1 MLTPSFRLV
10 AARVDAR
17 LQALSAWAVPI
28 FMVNQGALLPTLVMT
43 SIIVSV
49 EILKKSAGADGAHA
63 AGELL

>member
-1 MLTPSFRLV
+1 MLTPTFRLV

-17 LQALSAWAVPI
+17 LQALSSWAVPI
-28 FMVNQGALLPTLVMT
+28 FMVNQGTLLPTLVMT